1 MRHFCASAYI
11 VNPENKK
18 LLLEKHKK
26 YNKWLQPGGHIED
39 NETPE
44 EAAVREVYEETGIKS
59 TLIGEHFPRED
70 DLIRPLGVQYNRKDN
85 GDRMVDIDYV
95 GKPNNPE
102 EHLKVTL
109 TFQLT
114 ITLESGKEYQAEI
127 KTELPTGNVIEE
139 GSTSTEITDLED
151 IVFKRTHN

>member
-11 VNPENKK
+11 INPENKK
-18 LLLEKHKK
+18 VLLVRHKK
-26 YNKWLQPGGHIED
+26 YNKWLQPGGHIEE

-70 DLIRPLGVQYNRKDN
+70 DLIRPLGVQYNRKEN
-85 GDRMVDIDYV
+85 GDRIIDMVYV

-102 EHLKVTL
+102 EPLKVSD
-109 TFQLT
+109 
-114 ITLESGKEYQAEI
+114 ESNDIGWF
-127 KTELPTGNVIEE
+127 
-139 GSTSTEITDLED
+139 SRHDLEEMS
-151 IVFKRTHN
+151 VFPDVKISFDYILRNYFGGIDE